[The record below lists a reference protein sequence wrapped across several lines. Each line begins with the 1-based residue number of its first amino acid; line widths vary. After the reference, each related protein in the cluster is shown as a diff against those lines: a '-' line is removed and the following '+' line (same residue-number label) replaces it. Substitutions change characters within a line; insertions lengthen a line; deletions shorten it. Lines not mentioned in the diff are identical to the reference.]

1 MHCRKSPR
9 SYEACRSTAND
20 RHLCHGGEAIPVLLH
35 SHHGAKR
42 NKGEA
47 LYHTCGHSRR
57 LAFAAQSP
65 FNERMANFFFRYHP
79 QPHPT
84 AVFLEVADARTWLTT
99 AAPQP
104 SLS

>member
-1 MHCRKSPR
+1 M
-9 SYEACRSTAND
+9 
-20 RHLCHGGEAIPVLLH
+20 
-35 SHHGAKR
+35 
-42 NKGEA
+42 
-47 LYHTCGHSRR
+47 
-57 LAFAAQSP
+57 AFAAQSP
-65 FNERMANFFFRYHP
+65 FNERMANIFFRYHP